1 MKHFK
6 NRLVTSIVVACLGLA
21 STAGLARQAP
31 TPAQNQ
37 SPAPAFKSEEYL
49 LLGNA
54 TRGAGEPM
62 VAVDPTDPKNIIAVA
77 MGSVQRIIVDGKP
90 AIGNS
95 EYHRTANSTITWLAV
110 SHDAG
115 MTWDIRELPILS
127 GKLTRCPD
135 SFADVTKD
143 GVFIAGCEPR
153 ETASDPDY
161 WGMSALMVSQDKGKT
176 WGSVV
181 QMISDYQINR
191 FAPGLKPVSGAFP
204 NESPTRVAS
213 NSPWDRP
220 YTTIDDSTGVIY
232 GFAHGGSAMVT
243 PTTRRSQAYITASTD
258 GGRSFGTVYSWD
270 SPEYPQSSRGIS
282 GTAGHGVVAVAYIAS
297 SVPAGES
304 ATCPCAVLG
313 LSRDRGKTFS
323 YHVLKNIMP
332 IAAQPEARGAQ
343 PAAGGGRAGAGGRGG
358 GGGNSGL
365 TVISMDPAKAGR
377 IAMLKSEGPR
387 YSVSISEDFGQTWS
401 PFVIA
406 GTAPDATSFTKPA
419 FEFSRDGVIGLM
431 WRAIYADRS
440 YDIWASISKDSGKT
454 FSKSLKVS
462 HARSPASD
470 PHRNSGLF
478 GDDIQDLSM
487 DKENI
492 HMVWGDSRAG
502 FLGVWYGRVRF
513 ADFEF

>member
-6 NRLVTSIVVACLGLA
+6 NWLVTSITVGCLGLA
-21 STAGLARQAP
+21 GIIGWANQAP
-31 TPAQNQ
+31 RPAQNPP
-37 SPAPAFKSEEYL
+37 PASSFKSEEYL

-62 VAVDPTDPKNIIAVA
+62 IAVDPTDPKNIIAVG
-77 MGSVQRIIVDGKP
+77 MGSVQRIIVGGKP
-90 AIGNS
+90 AVGNS
-95 EYHRTANSTITWLAV
+95 EYHRTANSTITWVAV

-115 MTWDIRELPILS
+115 MTWDVKELPILS

-161 WGMSALMVSQDKGKT
+161 WGMSAFMVSHDKGKT
-176 WGSVV
+176 WGPVV

-204 NESPTRVAS
+204 KESPTRVAS

-220 YTTIDDSTGVIY
+220 FTTIDDSTSVIY
-232 GFAHGGSAMVT
+232 GFAQGGSAIVT
-243 PTTRRSQAYITASTD
+243 PTTRRSQAYVTASTD
-258 GGRSFGTVYSWD
+258 GGKSFGPVYSWD

-282 GTAGHGVVAVAYIAS
+282 ESAGHGVIAVAYIAS
-297 SVPAGES
+297 SVPASEN

-313 LSRDRGKTFS
+313 LSRDRGKTFT
-323 YHVLKNIMP
+323 YHVLKNLMP
-332 IAAQPEARGAQ
+332 LAAQPT
-343 PAAGGGRAGAGGRGG
+343 AGGGGRGG
-358 GGGNSGL
+358 GGGNGGL
-365 TVISMDPAKAGR
+365 TDISMDPTKAGR

-401 PFVIA
+401 PFVVA
-406 GTAPDATSFTKPA
+406 GTVQDATSFSKPA
-419 FEFSRDGVIGLM
+419 FEFSRDGVVGLM
-431 WRAIYADRS
+431 WRASYADRS
-440 YDIWASISKDSGKT
+440 YDIWAAISKDGGKT

-470 PHRNSGLF
+470 PYRNSGLF

-487 DKENI
+487 DKEYI